1 MSTNAD
7 LPSPHHF
14 FITLPPPHSHP
25 QLVRYLRL
33 GVVSELSAFVA
44 PEFADLC
51 NRIGAGDGDT
61 AGQRHL
67 VSGTGG
73 TNCPDLKSYIL
84 LSHGKEVLFGGRSL
98 WEIFVKINTR
108 VVPLIY
114 APQRVKAAFK

>member
-1 MSTNAD
+1 MY
-7 LPSPHHF
+7 
-14 FITLPPPHSHP
+14 PPPPPTSHFPITPCPPHLRP
-25 QLVRYLRL
+25 QLVRYLQL
-33 GVVSELSAFVA
+33 FEIISA

-51 NRIGAGDGDT
+51 NRIGAGGGDT

-67 VSGTGG
+67 ISLPSGAEG

-84 LSHGKEVLFGGRSL
+84 LSQGKETLFGGGSL